1 MRRTVANWYTSKSEG
16 WRHQDVGP
24 ASLKDNGARLAMTF
38 AITGPETA
46 RLIREHGLVREHLP
60 TALLDSIE
68 MWKAQ
73 LLRSI
78 SGFNLRR
85 IKVMRYA

>member
-1 MRRTVANWYTSKSEG
+1 M
-16 WRHQDVGP
+16 GP

>member
-38 AITGPETA
+38 AIKGQRP
-46 RLIREHGLVREHLP
+46 
-60 TALLDSIE
+60 
-68 MWKAQ
+68 
-73 LLRSI
+73 LRC
-78 SGFNLRR
+78 
-85 IKVMRYA
+85 